1 MLSMFFSLFAWMPA
15 ALQVISIGALAI
27 FFIIILLRLVI
38 FILDLI
44 PWL

>member
-1 MLSMFFSLFAWMPA
+1 MLSMFFSLFSWMPTV
-15 ALQVISIGALAI
+15 LQVICIGALAI
-27 FFIIILLRLVI
+27 FFIIIILRLVI